1 MKISKI
7 MKLPTLVVKPD
18 ETIEKALEIMNKE
31 KVNGAPV
38 VNEDNRLVGMVV
50 KADIYRF
57 LIDPGHYKSCP
68 IEWVMTKDVIKAK
81 ADEDVLDV
89 AKRLRDHDIIAMPVV
104 EGNSVVGIIS
114 IEDLLDYYI
123 KIS

>member
-38 VNEDNRLVGMVV
+38 VNEDNQLVGMVV

>member
-1 MKISKI
+1 MKISEI
-7 MKLPTLVVKPD
+7 MKSPTLVVKPD

-38 VNEDNRLVGMVV
+38 VNEDNQLVGMVV

-81 ADEDVLDV
+81 ADEDVLDR
-89 AKRLRDHDIIAMPVV
+89 K
-104 EGNSVVGIIS
+104 SVV
-114 IEDLLDYYI
+114 
-123 KIS
+123 